1 MSNTTIEVVSVNI
14 SEKKGTRKQPVPEIL
29 INEDGVHMDAH
40 AGRSHRQVSIIA
52 QEAIDRFVEQ
62 TGRKT
67 VPGEFAENITVQGID
82 AGNVAVLDRFVS
94 NEVRLEVTQIGKKC
108 HGTECAIYREVG
120 KCVMPDEGIFCRVL
134 SGGRLK
140 AGDILTFKPKV
151 LKIFVLTLSDR
162 ASSGEYQDR
171 SGPLIEDLLKTFFS
185 DKRWHP
191 EIDRCIL
198 PDDPELLRQ
207 KLEQAHV
214 SGSDII
220 FTTGGTGLGPRDNTP
235 EVVSAFCDKLIPGI
249 MELIRTKYGSLN
261 PNALLSR
268 GVAGTK
274 GTLQI
279 YSLPGSV
286 RAVREYMT
294 EILKTLEH
302 SIYMSHG
309 LDIHQP

>member
-1 MSNTTIEVVSVNI
+1 MKVKVVSVNI
-14 SEKKGTRKQPVPEIL
+14 SEKKGTIKQPVPEIL
-29 INEDGVHMDAH
+29 INENGIQLDAH
-40 AGRSHRQVSIIA
+40 AGPSHRQISMLA
-52 QEAIDRFVEQ
+52 REAIDRFVEQ

-67 VPGEFAENITVQGID
+67 VPGEFAENITVQGMD
-82 AGNVAVLDRFVS
+82 LMNVSVLDRFVS

-120 KCVMPDEGIFCRVL
+120 KCVMPNEGIFCHVL
-134 SGGRLK
+134 NGGKLK
-140 AGDILTFKPKV
+140 PGDMLTFEPKT
-151 LKIFVLTLSDR
+151 LKISVITMSDR

-171 SGPLIEDLLKTFFS
+171 SGPVIDDLLKTFFS

-207 KLEQAHV
+207 KLEQAHG
-214 SGSDII
+214 SGYDII
-220 FTTGGTGLGPRDNTP
+220 FTTGGTGIGPRDNTP
-235 EVVSAFCDKLIPGI
+235 EVVSTFCDKRIPGI

-268 GVAGTK
+268 GVAGMK

-286 RAVREYMT
+286 RAVREYMS

-309 LDIHQP
+309 LDIHQA